1 MNSKEPKLDFGPEK
15 PNKML
20 SWEGAFYI
28 IWNWKTYAFYI
39 LWIGVS
45 IMAFLDMGIGGIIAV
60 TMGLWGLRLLGKLF

>member
-15 PNKML
+15 PKKML
-20 SWEGAFYI
+20 SLEGAFYI

>member
-1 MNSKEPKLDFGPEK
+1 MNSKEHKLDFGPEK
-15 PNKML
+15 PKKML

>member
-15 PNKML
+15 PKKML

-28 IWNWKTYAFYI
+28 FWNWKTYAFYI

>member
-15 PNKML
+15 PKKML
-20 SWEGAFYI
+20 SWEGTFYI